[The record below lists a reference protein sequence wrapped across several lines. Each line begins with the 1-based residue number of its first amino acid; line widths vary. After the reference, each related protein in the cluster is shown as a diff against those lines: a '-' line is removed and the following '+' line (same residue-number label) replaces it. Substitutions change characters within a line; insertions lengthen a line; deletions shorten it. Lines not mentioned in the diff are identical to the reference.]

1 MTSLP
6 KMNPIVTT
14 KFEETKRNLVLE
26 RENFNRNSLRGRR
39 AIIAIDDNQI
49 IRYDPAE
56 GEELFKPEYE
66 IVDIDLNKI
75 EASSNKLHPYH
86 TMNLVEF
93 YEDGLLI
100 RFDAPK
106 TAFFAFKVVP
116 IKTEKILHD
125 MKAYNTNT
133 IISARSFNKNSI
145 ERQHT
150 FFVTSFFKKWISKSF
165 KDYLYIIVDNYSKT
179 KAFKVP
185 LKQFEHYEAV
195 KKYYCNKTK
204 AIEDETHPK
213 GFERSYFKKM
223 IQNNTQW
230 SMRATTVK
238 HSKQGKQ
245 LCLRLSWLQ
254 AMEKSLSALAN
265 YGFPFV
271 GAQKDE
277 WHNIYAKATAPEE
290 TRNKSVIRLGLTFF
304 ADISEKEIEAY
315 IKEYFNS
322 KEKKSFSSHLGK
334 KEVEFVEYAV
344 NLFTKIPTIKDK
356 YTRKTLLLTVASECK
371 NFTYHELQN
380 VFEYFLRSPTWCNS
394 GKIDIYNAFHV
405 WFHYLAKLTILLFH
419 TGYGEKLPS
428 GRIIDY
434 SNFTETDARIYWQVL
449 PFPLLV
455 HDYVE
460 EHESPIVLEENNI
473 FNSSNDP
480 DEYLKYSFHDAE
492 VFGTPKIEESVD
504 KNIKE
509 ILSQALDNSLYIIPY
524 KACIELHDPIFKYM
538 RLVEEEFHIHI
549 FIYDE
554 NERFL
559 YEVLEKKSKTFRGYL
574 FHPSNMKDK
583 NTKDIYKD
591 FYTAFATGIRDLK
604 VTINRDVV
612 LGPVRYRVPT
622 GIKTKRKRIIY
633 LPRIKYRYIKDTKPI
648 ENEIKLIRKS
658 SGSFRSHH
666 IRKLPAT
673 YHPSP
678 LQIILARK
686 QNIEVPQGHTY
697 VRGAVVG
704 QGNMSEDEIIYRS
717 RNLTSAIYHSEKL
730 LCAAHEIVNM
740 SGAAFEEHCRRLLSQ
755 MGWDVGKIRVRD
767 GGIDIEAYQ
776 SVVKN
781 EQEKLVRLFVQCKQ
795 QKKNVGPDVIREL
808 LGAKEVEDKEYETQ
822 LMVMISSKF
831 SSGAVLLA
839 REKGIKLID
848 GNDLLK

>member
-1 MTSLP
+1 
-6 KMNPIVTT
+6 MNQIIINE
-14 KFEETKRNLVLE
+14 FEETKRKIAIE
-26 RENFNRNSLRGRR
+26 RKNFNRNSLQGKR
-39 AIIAIDDNQI
+39 ALIAIDDNQVI
-49 IRYDPAE
+49 LYAPAE

-75 EASSNKLHPYH
+75 EVPPNKIHPYNK
-86 TMNLVEF
+86 MELVEF
-93 YEDGLLI
+93 YKDGLLI
-100 RFDAPK
+100 RLDAPK
-106 TAFFAFKVVP
+106 TAFF
-116 IKTEKILHD
+116 TLKITSPDKLAQFQE
-125 MKAYNTNT
+125 MKAYDTRT
-133 IISARSFNKNSI
+133 ILSARSFNKNSI
-145 ERQHT
+145 QCQHT

-179 KAFKVP
+179 EAFKLP
-185 LKQFEHYEAV
+185 LEQFEHYEKT
-195 KKYYCNKTK
+195 KKHYSNKTK
-204 AIEDETHPK
+204 AIEEEAYPK

-223 IQNNTQW
+223 LQNNSQW
-230 SMRATTVK
+230 TLRATSIK
-238 HSKQGKQ
+238 LSKESQKFG
-245 LCLRLSWLQ
+245 LRLSWLQ
-254 AMEKSLSALAN
+254 TMENYLSVLTD

-271 GAQKDE
+271 GESKDE
-277 WHNIYAKATAPEE
+277 WYNLYAKATATKEAR
-290 TRNKSVIRLGLTFF
+290 TKSAIRLGLTFF
-304 ADISEKEIEAY
+304 SDVSEKEIEEY
-315 IKEYFNS
+315 IKKYSNS
-322 KEKKSFSSHLGK
+322 SEKKFPSHLSK
-334 KEVEFVEYAV
+334 KETLFISHAIL
-344 NLFTKIPTIKDK
+344 LFTKIIAVKDE
-356 YTRKTLLLTVASECK
+356 YERKTALFTLASKCK
-371 NFTYHELQN
+371 NFTYNELQN
-380 VFEYFLRSPTWCNS
+380 VFEYFLRSPMWGNG
-394 GKIDIYNAFHV
+394 GKIDIYNAFHI

-419 TGYGEKLPS
+419 TRYGEGLPS

-434 SNFTETDARIYWQVL
+434 SNFTETDSRIYWQVM

-480 DEYLKYSFHDAE
+480 DDHLKYSSHD
-492 VFGTPKIEESVD
+492 VGIVGTPTKIEESVD
-504 KNIKE
+504 KNIRE

-524 KACIELHDPIFKYM
+524 KACMELHDPIFKYM
-538 RLVEEEFHIHI
+538 RFVEEEFHIHI

-574 FHPSNMKDK
+574 FDPNTMKDK

-658 SGSFRSHH
+658 SGGFRSHH

-686 QNIEVPQGHTY
+686 QNIEIPQGHTY

-730 LCAAHEIVNM
+730 LCAAHEIVDM
-740 SGAAFEEHCRRLLSQ
+740 SGAAFEEHCRRILSQ
-755 MGWDVGKIRVRD
+755 MGWDIGKIRVRD

-822 LMVMISSKF
+822 LMIMISGKF
-831 SSGAVLLA
+831 SSGATLLA

>member
-1 MTSLP
+1 
-6 KMNPIVTT
+6 MNQIITNE
-14 KFEETKRNLVLE
+14 FEEIKRNIAIE
-26 RENFNRNSLRGRR
+26 RANFNRNSLRGPR
-39 AIIAIDDNQI
+39 ALIAIDDNQI
-49 IRYDPAE
+49 IRYAPAE

-75 EASSNKLHPYH
+75 EVPPNKIHPYNK
-86 TMNLVEF
+86 MELVEF
-93 YEDGLLI
+93 YKDGLLI
-100 RFDAPK
+100 RLDAPQ
-106 TAFFAFKVVP
+106 TAFFTFKVVP
-116 IKTEKILHD
+116 IKTLKSLHD
-125 MKAYNTNT
+125 LKAYHTNT
-133 IISARSFNKNSI
+133 IISARSYNKNSI
-145 ERQHT
+145 QCQHT

-179 KAFKVP
+179 KAFKLP
-185 LKQFEHYEAV
+185 LKQFEHYEEV

-204 AIEDETHPK
+204 AIEEETHPK

-230 SMRATTVK
+230 VMRSTSIQL
-238 HSKQGKQ
+238 SKESQKFG
-245 LCLRLSWLQ
+245 LRLSWLQ
-254 AMEKSLSALAN
+254 TMESYLSVLTD

-271 GAQKDE
+271 GESKDE
-277 WHNIYAKATAPEE
+277 WHKIYAKATATKEARRE
-290 TRNKSVIRLGLTFF
+290 SVIRLGLTFF
-304 ADISEKEIEAY
+304 ADVSEKEIEEY
-315 IKEYFNS
+315 IKEYSNS
-322 KEKKSFSSHLGK
+322 KEKKPFSSHLGK
-334 KEVEFVEYAV
+334 KEVEFVGHAF
-344 NLFTKIPTIKDK
+344 NLFTKIPTIKDE
-356 YTRKTLLLTVASECK
+356 YTRKTALFTVASKCK
-371 NFTYHELQN
+371 NFTYNELQN
-380 VFEYFLRSPTWCNS
+380 IFEYFLRSPMWGNG
-394 GKIDIYNAFHV
+394 GKIDIYNTFHI

-419 TGYGEKLPS
+419 TRYGEGLPS

-434 SNFTETDARIYWQVL
+434 SNFTETDSRIYWQVM

-480 DEYLKYSFHDAE
+480 DDHLKYSPHDAG
-492 VFGTPKIEESVD
+492 VFGIPCKIEESVD
-504 KNIKE
+504 KNIRE

-574 FHPSNMKDK
+574 FDPNTMKDK

-658 SGSFRSHH
+658 SGGFRSHH

-686 QNIEVPQGHTY
+686 QNIEIPQGHTY

-717 RNLTSAIYHSEKL
+717 RNLTSAIYNSEKI
-730 LCAAHEIVNM
+730 LCAAHEIVDM
-740 SGAAFEEHCRRLLSQ
+740 SWAAFEEHCRRILSQ
-755 MGWDVGKIRVRD
+755 MGWDVGKIRVKD
-767 GGIDIEAYQ
+767 GGIDIEAYR

-781 EQEKLVRLFVQCKQ
+781 EQEKLVRLFVQCKH
-795 QKKNVGPDVIREL
+795 QKKNVGPDVIMGL

-822 LMVMISSKF
+822 LMVMISGKF
-831 SSGAVLLA
+831 SSGAILLA

>member
-1 MTSLP
+1 
-6 KMNPIVTT
+6 MNQIITNE
-14 KFEETKRNLVLE
+14 FEETKRKIAIE
-26 RENFNRNSLRGRR
+26 RADFNRNSLRGKR
-39 AIIAIDDNQI
+39 ALIAIDDNQV
-49 IRYDPAE
+49 IRYEPAE

-75 EASSNKLHPYH
+75 EAHPNKIYPYNK
-86 TMNLVEF
+86 MELAEF
-93 YEDGLLI
+93 YEDGLLV
-100 RFDAPK
+100 RLDAPK
-106 TAFFAFKVVP
+106 TAFFTLKVTSP
-116 IKTEKILHD
+116 DKLAQLQNMRSYDANIIL
-125 MKAYNTNT
+125 TV
-133 IISARSFNKNSI
+133 RSFKKNCTKC
-145 ERQHT
+145 QHV

-179 KAFKVP
+179 KAFKLP
-185 LKQFEHYEAV
+185 LKQFEHYENI
-195 KKYYCNKTK
+195 KKHYSSKTK
-204 AIEDETHPK
+204 AIEEEAHPK

-230 SMRATTVK
+230 TMRATSIK
-238 HSKQGKQ
+238 LSKENQKFG
-245 LCLRLSWLQ
+245 LRLSWQ
-254 AMEKSLSALAN
+254 QTMESYFRILTD

-271 GAQKDE
+271 GEAKDE
-277 WHNIYAKATAPEE
+277 WTKLYAEATGTKEAR
-290 TRNKSVIRLGLTFF
+290 TKSAIRLGLTFF
-304 ADISEKEIEAY
+304 ANVSEKEIE
-315 IKEYFNS
+315 EYVEKYSNS
-322 KEKKSFSSHLGK
+322 SEKKSFPSHLSK
-334 KEVEFVEYAV
+334 KETLFVSHAIL
-344 NLFTKIPTIKDK
+344 LFTKIIAVKDE
-356 YTRKTLLLTVASECK
+356 YERKTALFTLASDCK
-371 NFTYHELQN
+371 NFTYSELQN
-380 VFEYFLRSPTWCNS
+380 VFEYFLRSQVWGNEDR
-394 GKIDIYNAFHV
+394 IDIYNAFHI

-419 TGYGEKLPS
+419 TRYGEGLPS

-434 SNFTETDARIYWQVL
+434 SNFTQTDSKIYWQVL

-460 EHESPIVLEENNI
+460 EHESPMVLEENNI
-473 FNSSNDP
+473 FNNSNDP
-480 DEYLKYSFHDAE
+480 DDHLKYSYHDE
-492 VFGTPKIEESVD
+492 GGFGRPCKIEESVD

-524 KACIELHDPIFKYM
+524 KACIELQDPIFKYM

-559 YEVLEKKSKTFRGYL
+559 YEVLEKRSKIFRGYL
-574 FHPSNMKDK
+574 FNSNTMKDK
-583 NTKDIYKD
+583 NVKDIYKD

-658 SGSFRSHH
+658 SGGFRSHH
-666 IRKLPAT
+666 IRKLPAA

-740 SGAAFEEHCRRLLSQ
+740 SWAGFEEHCRRLLSQ
-755 MGWDVGKIRVRD
+755 MGWDVGKIRVKD
-767 GGIDIEAYQ
+767 GGIDIEAYR

-781 EQEKLVRLFVQCKQ
+781 EQEKLVRLFVQCKH
-795 QKKNVGPDVIREL
+795 QKKKTGPDVIRDL
-808 LGAKEVEDKEYETQ
+808 LGAKELEDKEYETE
-822 LMVMISSKF
+822 LMIITSSKF
-831 SSGAVLLA
+831 SSEAIMKA
-839 REKGIKLID
+839 REKNIKLID